1 MQLRCEFAEVMGM
14 NASKTALAAVLYES
28 GQPLVLEEVTVAAPQ
43 AGEVRV
49 QMKAAGI
56 CHSDLHVMTGD
67 LPMPC
72 PIILGHEG
80 AGIVESIG
88 PGVTTVAVGDS
99 VIPIWRASC
108 GRCEF
113 CMNGKPA
120 LCDMGTAM
128 RFTGLMP
135 DGETRFRNGRGEAI
149 RHYAGVSTFS
159 SLSTMPEA
167 AVVKIPA
174 AFPLWKAALIGC
186 GVITG
191 IGAVVNASGAK
202 VGDAVA
208 VFGCGGIGLNA
219 IQGARMMAARQIIAV
234 DTCAAKAEKALELGA
249 TDFVDAS
256 AGDPV
261 AAVRTLAGGHG
272 VEIAIEAIGSTRA
285 MEQAFDSIKKGGTC
299 VVAGITG
306 GSSRAQ
312 INANQL
318 VYAEKTLKGTLY
330 GSMKPR
336 VDLLRLID
344 LHERGAFKLQELLTR
359 TYRLEEINEAYHDL
373 QAGKLARGLI
383 VWD

>member
-1 MQLRCEFAEVMGM
+1 M
-14 NASKTALAAVLYES
+14 NRSQNALAAVLYEA
-28 GQPLVLEEVTVAAPQ
+28 GKPLVLEEVLVAVPQ

-80 AGIVESIG
+80 AGVVESVG
-88 PGVTTVAVGDS
+88 PGVTSVAVGDS

-113 CMNGKPA
+113 CLRGRPA

-135 DGETRFRNGRGEAI
+135 DGETRFLNGCGEPI

-174 AFPLWKAALIGC
+174 GFPLWKAALIGC

-191 IGAVVNASGAK
+191 IGAVVEAAAARP
-202 VGDAVA
+202 GDAVA

-219 IQGARMMAARQIIAV
+219 IQGARMIAARQIIAV
-234 DTCAAKAEKALELGA
+234 DICAGKGVKALELGA
-249 TDFVDAS
+249 TAFVDAS
-256 AGDPV
+256 SCDPV
-261 AAVRTLAGGHG
+261 AAVRELAGGAG
-272 VEIAIEAIGSTRA
+272 VEVAIEAIGSTRA
-285 MEQAFDSIKKGGTC
+285 MEQAFDSVKKGGTC

-306 GSSRAQ
+306 SSARAQ
-312 INANQL
+312 INVNQL
-318 VYAEKTLKGTLY
+318 VYAEKTFKGSLY

-344 LHERGAFKLQELLTR
+344 LHEQGAFKLEELLTR
-359 TYRLEEINEAYHDL
+359 RYRLEEINEAYQDL
-373 QAGKLARGLI
+373 KEGKLSRGLI

>member
-1 MQLRCEFAEVMGM
+1 MSAAIR
-14 NASKTALAAVLYES
+14 SLAAVLIES
-28 GQPLVLEEVTVAAPQ
+28 GKPLVLEEVEVAAPQ

-80 AGIVESIG
+80 AGIVESVG
-88 PGVTTVAVGDS
+88 PGVTSVQPGDA

-108 GRCEF
+108 GRCDH
-113 CMNGKPA
+113 CLNGKPA

-135 DGETRFRNGRGEAI
+135 DGQTRFRRANGESV

-167 AVVKIPA
+167 AVVKIDA
-174 AFPLWKAALIGC
+174 DFPLWKAALIGC

-191 IGAVVNASGAK
+191 IGAALEAGA
-202 VGDAVA
+202 VRAGDTVA

-219 IQGARMMAARQIIAV
+219 IQGARMAAAGRVIAV
-234 DTCAAKAEKALELGA
+234 DTHAAKEAKARELGA
-249 TDFVDAS
+249 TDFIDAS
-256 AGDPV
+256 STDPV
-261 AAVRTLAGGHG
+261 AAIKELTGGAQ
-272 VEIAIEAIGSTRA
+272 VAIEAIGSTTA
-285 MEQAFDSIKKGGTC
+285 MEQAFDCLRKGGTC

-306 GSSRAQ
+306 ASARAS
-312 INANQL
+312 INTNQL

-336 VDLLRLID
+336 VDLPRLIA
-344 LHERGAFKLQELLTR
+344 LHQQGAFKLDELLTR
-359 TYRLEEINEAYHDL
+359 TYRLEEINEAYADL
-373 QAGKLARGLI
+373 QAGRLARGLI
-383 VWD
+383 VWE

>member
-1 MQLRCEFAEVMGM
+1 MSSPLR
-14 NASKTALAAVLYES
+14 TLAAVLHDS
-28 GQPLVLEEVTVAAPQ
+28 GQPLALEEVEVAAPQ

-67 LPMPC
+67 LPMPG

-88 PGVTTVAVGDS
+88 PGVTSVQPGDP

-113 CMNGKPA
+113 CLNGRPA

-135 DGETRFRNGRGEAI
+135 DGRTRFQGANGEPI

-159 SLSTMPEA
+159 SVSTMPEA
-167 AVVKIPA
+167 AVVKIDPN
-174 AFPLWKAALIGC
+174 FPLWKAALIGC

-191 IGAVVNASGAK
+191 IGAALEAGQVRA
-202 VGDAVA
+202 GDAVA

-219 IQGARMMAARQIIAV
+219 LQGARMAAAGRIIAV
-234 DTCAAKAEKALELGA
+234 DTHAAKEPKARELGA
-249 TDFVDAS
+249 TDFIDAS
-256 AGDPV
+256 TTDPV
-261 AAVRTLAGGHG
+261 AAIKALTGGSG
-272 VEIAIEAIGSTRA
+272 VQVAIEAIGDPTA
-285 MEQAFDSIKKGGTC
+285 MEQAFDCLKKGGTC

-306 GSSRAQ
+306 VSARAR
-312 INANQL
+312 IHTNQL

-336 VDLLRLID
+336 TDLPRLIA
-344 LHERGAFKLQELLTR
+344 LHQQGAFKLDELLTR
-359 TYRLEEINEAYHDL
+359 TYRLEEINEAYADL
-373 QAGKLARGLI
+373 QAGRLARGLI
-383 VWD
+383 VWP